1 MNSAKLCVSST
12 LLCCCM
18 YLHVTAQSWQ
28 LFPSQQYT
36 FYAADGGLYQTIE
49 MATPDSMVVSAD
61 TVFTW
66 LHMMHADSTP
76 YPCDAVLRSTYDFE
90 YENVFPYIEHVV
102 ETGGWAYIVVYGGYD
117 TISLNRFA
125 NPEETFDIGTV
136 EDNNLYA
143 KCESIAVEPVFGVM
157 DSVRTYRIYKT
168 GGDSDLDAEIK
179 LSKSFGLLQFYD
191 PGQLNWH
198 ANGENIALYSAIGI
212 QSPESN
218 AGWQPLSW
226 LDFFPNQTGDI
237 LIWERV
243 DTYPLNPD
251 VYTYLKDSIT
261 LRTDFADS
269 ITFDINSW
277 SKNALGEITFLGSKH
292 EVYVAKD
299 FIQMIE
305 RPGGYFIPA
314 TYQYFAD
321 PTLMLWHKNYY
332 RSEMVGVDTTYKIG
346 YSSGQYGLD
355 TVDCFIVETVDLGYG
370 FQMNNQYGIDYYSRS
385 VGDASSY
392 TTLIGGIM
400 GGVAWG
406 ESDFETVSIFTSDKP
421 QLLTIFPNPVQDFI
435 QISSLPETLSEIRI
449 YDITGTLVLSNQLV
463 QDNRVDVSALPS
475 GTYVLQCIAKQQLM
489 FAQFVKW

>member
-1 MNSAKLCVSST
+1 M
-12 LLCCCM
+12 CCCL
-18 YLHVTAQSWQ
+18 YLHVTAQEWQ

-36 FYAADGGLYQTIE
+36 FYSADGELYLTIE
-49 MATPDSMVVSAD
+49 MATPDSIVVTAD
-61 TVFTW
+61 SVFTW
-66 LHMMHADSTP
+66 MHMMHADSTP

-102 ETGGWAYIVVYGGYD
+102 ETGGWAHIIVYGGYD
-117 TISLNRFA
+117 TISINRFA
-125 NPEETFDIGTV
+125 NPGETFDIGTV
-136 EDNNLYA
+136 EDNSLYA

-168 GGDSDLDAEIK
+168 GGDSDLDEEIK

-212 QSPESN
+212 QSPELN
-218 AGWQPLSW
+218 AGWKPLSW

-277 SKNALGEITFLGSKH
+277 SKNALGEITFVGSKH
-292 EVYVAKD
+292 QVYRAKD
-299 FIQMIE
+299 FIHMIE
-305 RPGGYFIPA
+305 KPGGYFMPA
-314 TYQYFAD
+314 TYQYFDD

-332 RSEMVGVDTTYKIG
+332 RREIVGTDTLYNIG
-346 YSSGQYGLD
+346 YSAGQYSLD
-355 TVDCFIVETVDLGYG
+355 TIECFIIETTDLGYL
-370 FQMNNQYGIDYYSRS
+370 FKMDNQYGIDYYLRGF
-385 VGDASSY
+385 GDGSS
-392 TTLIGGIM
+392 TSTLIGGIM
-400 GGVAWG
+400 GGIAWG
-406 ESDFETVSIFTSDKP
+406 ESDFETVSIFTSDIP
-421 QLLTIFPNPVQDFI
+421 QLLDIYPNPVADYLH
-435 QISSLPETLSEIRI
+435 ISTPVESISEVRF
-449 YDITGTLVLSNQLV
+449 YDITGVWVFSRKV
-463 QDNRVDVSALPS
+463 MPDNIVDVSTLPS
-475 GTYVLQCIAKQQLM
+475 GTYVVQCFAEQRLM
-489 FAQFVKW
+489 YAQFVKL